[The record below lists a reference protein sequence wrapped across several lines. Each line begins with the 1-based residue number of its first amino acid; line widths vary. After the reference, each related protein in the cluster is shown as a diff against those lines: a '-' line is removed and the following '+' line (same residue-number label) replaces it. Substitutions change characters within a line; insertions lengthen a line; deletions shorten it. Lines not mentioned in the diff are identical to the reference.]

1 MKKFAQL
8 LLEIEKSRSEMHRV
22 AAEKGFHHKEVLQI
36 SQRLDNL
43 LNQYYKVKSG
53 YKVNSR
59 PTSSL
64 NYSTIPFY
72 PFIFREHTVVTF
84 YSGINNYF
92 YKQSTDAD
100 IGTGIGMRLSLGAV
114 LLQQLQALTAQQ
126 NPVVN

>member
-72 PFIFREHTVVTF
+72 PFNIKEPAVVTF
-84 YSGINNYF
+84 YGGISHCF
-92 YKQSTDAD
+92 CQRSAAR
-100 IGTGIGMRLSLGAV
+100 GTGLGTSLGLGAA
-114 LLQQLQALTAQQ
+114 LLQQCRMLAMEQSPTAT
-126 NPVVN
+126 